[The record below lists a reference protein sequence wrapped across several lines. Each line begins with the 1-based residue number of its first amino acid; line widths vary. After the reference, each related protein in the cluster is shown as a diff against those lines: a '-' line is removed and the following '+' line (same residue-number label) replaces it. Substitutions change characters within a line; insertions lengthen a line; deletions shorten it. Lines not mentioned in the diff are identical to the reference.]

1 MAAILKAGAG
11 KAKII
16 FPEGYFPQDGYA
28 GTYNDMYARVLIIE
42 CGMRMVLISMEL
54 PSIRPFELMDG
65 LRDQAAALTA
75 VPREQVWLCMT
86 HSLSAPHVPKDQS
99 GAQFRMHMDA
109 VSKAICQ
116 ATMEALRAMKPA
128 RIGFGKGESSV
139 TVSREIESVDGWWIG
154 LSGKDP
160 VDDTLYVIRI
170 DGENGKPLA
179 LVYNHALKPCVLEET
194 VMSDGKRYASA
205 DLCGEGS
212 RIAEEKYGVPAL
224 FFMGAGGD
232 VFPKQ
237 KGHYLTPGA
246 DGHFQEVCHQ
256 EKAYDILHRL
266 GEELGKDLIDTVEK
280 IRCVQTEVAIYLKQ
294 VSMKVPGQKPYPR
307 DTAPKPP
314 IKAHSYLPDVDQQVD
329 YSVFTLGKCAIV
341 GVKSEVGTPTMDQ
354 LKASSPYEQTMLFS
368 MVNGGQ
374 SYIADERSFS
384 RFEYPALHT
393 SLGRGTAETF
403 VEKTVSVLNEIYK
416 KGE

>member
-1 MAAILKAGAG
+1 MADILKAGAG
-11 KAKII
+11 KARID
-16 FPEGYFPQDGYA
+16 FPDGYFPQDGFSGA
-28 GTYNDMYARVLIIE
+28 YNDMHARVLILE

-65 LRDQAAALTA
+65 LRDQAAALA
-75 VPREQVWLCMT
+75 VVPRDQVWLCMT
-86 HSLSAPHVPKDQS
+86 HSLSAPHVPKDQK
-99 GAQFRMHMDA
+99 GEQFRMHMEA
-109 VSKAICQ
+109 VSKAICR
-116 ATMEALRAMKPA
+116 ATMDALDAMKPA
-128 RIGFGKGESSV
+128 KLGFGKGESSI

-154 LSGKDP
+154 LWGKDP

-170 DGENGKPLA
+170 DGEDGKPVA

-194 VMSDGKRYASA
+194 DMSDGKRYASA

-212 RIAEEKYGVPAL
+212 RIVEEKYGVPAL

-237 KGHYLTPGA
+237 KGHYLTPGE
-246 DGHFQEVCHQ
+246 DGHFQEVCHR
-256 EKAYDILHRL
+256 EKAYDMLRQL
-266 GEELGKDLIDTVEK
+266 GEELGRDLINTVEK
-280 IRCVQTEVAIYLKQ
+280 IQCSETTPAICLEQ
-294 VSMKVPGQKPYPR
+294 VSMMVPGQKPYPR

-314 IKAHSYLPDVDQQVD
+314 IKAHTYLPDADQQVD
-329 YSVFTLGKCAIV
+329 YSVLTLGECAIV

-354 LKASSPYEQTMLFS
+354 LKARSPYGQTMLFS

-374 SYIADERSFS
+374 SYIADERAFA

-393 SLGRGTAETF
+393 SLGRGTAEAF
-403 VEKTVSVLNEIYK
+403 VEETVSVLNKIQR